1 MHPSRPTAL
10 TVLLYLTLLPGCAT
24 ICPPPVVPV
33 IPAALLTPAPEPA
46 PPPVTAT
53 DAEVAGYL
61 VRAVD
66 WGRGL
71 REQLLSVTVLLGV
84 TK

>member
-1 MHPSRPTAL
+1 MHPYRPTAL
-10 TVLLYLTLLPGCAT
+10 TVLLCLTLLPGCAAT
-24 ICPPPVVPV
+24 CPPAPALA

-53 DAEVAGYL
+53 DADVASYL
-61 VRAVD
+61 VRAVT

-71 REQLLSVTVLLGV
+71 REQLLSVAEFLGGE
-84 TK
+84 K

>member
-1 MHPSRPTAL
+1 MHPYRPTAL
-10 TVLLYLTLLPGCAT
+10 TVLLFATLLQGCAAT
-24 ICPPPVVPV
+24 CPPPAPPA
-33 IPAALLTPAPEPA
+33 IPAALLTPAPEPE
-46 PPPVTAT
+46 PPGVTAT

-71 REQLLSVTVLLGV
+71 REQLLSVAALLGSE
-84 TK
+84 K

>member
-1 MHPSRPTAL
+1 MHPFRPTAL

-24 ICPPPVVPV
+24 ICPPPAAPV
-33 IPAALLTPAPEPA
+33 IPVALLTPAPEPA

-61 VRAVD
+61 VRAVT

-71 REQLLSVTVLLGV
+71 REQLLSAAALLGV
-84 TK
+84 AE

>member
-10 TVLLYLTLLPGCAT
+10 TVLLYLTLLPGCAAT
-24 ICPPPVVPV
+24 CPPAPALA
-33 IPAALLTPAPEPA
+33 IPAALLTPAPEPE
-46 PPPVTAT
+46 PPPATAT